1 MTFFE
6 PITSYEAL
14 APELDALLKQK
25 IVANYAPERQALE
38 AEIAAGLLW
47 AGRLPQGLVL
57 LRRGGGPQRL
67 RFLLTEPQALC
78 GLALDRSTALELPFR
93 SGDTRFPQL
102 ARALEGSGWAEAL
115 RRVRLSRRAGPRPS
129 AQGAASPLLRP
140 ADEIPDPA
148 ALLRLLRCCFSPLTG
163 CLPEQAELQ
172 ADLAAGRVLAL
183 PGGLIRWREKGR
195 SSEIRHLAV
204 APAQRGQGLSGPGGR
219 QALPSLD
226 RRGQSPRPPRLRG
239 LRLRPRRLG
248 IHRADPFPPR
258 YEYIHQPM
266 GGLNMREEIL
276 EILTDCCPDVDFE
289 AETALIDD
297 GLLESLDIVMIVT
310 DLCHRFQVE
319 INVDDLLPENFNS
332 VDAIEEL
339 VRSKQA

>member
-1 MTFFE
+1 MTEFE

-78 GLALDRSTALELPFR
+78 GLVLDRSTALELPFR

-102 ARALEGSGWAEAL
+102 ARDLEGSGWAEAL
-115 RRVRLSRRAGPRPS
+115 RRVRLSRRPGPRPS

-140 ADEIPDPA
+140 ADEISDPA
-148 ALLRLLRCCFSPLTG
+148 SLLRLLRCCFSPLTG

-204 APAQRGQGLSGPGGR
+204 APAQRGQGLAK
-219 QALPSLD
+219 ALVGAYLD
-226 RRGQSPRPPRLRG
+226 RAGDRLCRVWTAGDNLPARRVYEGFGYAPDGWESIVLIHSRP
-239 LRLRPRRLG
+239 
-248 IHRADPFPPR
+248 D
-258 YEYIHQPM
+258 M
-266 GGLNMREEIL
+266 N
-276 EILTDCCPDVDFE
+276 T
-289 AETALIDD
+289 
-297 GLLESLDIVMIVT
+297 S
-310 DLCHRFQVE
+310 
-319 INVDDLLPENFNS
+319 INPWED
-332 VDAIEEL
+332 
-339 VRSKQA
+339 